1 MSQSSAE
8 TSSPPQSKAQ
18 SIDLAP
24 QRDADHDSHPL
35 AEEPKSQLDTLI
47 SYLVAAKRSLSSIYH
62 VSRAD
67 EIVNTARNALE
78 ESVVL
83 SAKTGFLR
91 RGQKNQ
97 IRLLYNVRGE
107 IENISHRGRA
117 EFAAVLTELDDV
129 DERLRQTLDKL
140 RQTVV
145 HPSFRPEGEEPKSLH
160 DFVDERGVEELQ
172 VILKAAIDRTTAA
185 QSQLDTSSSSFD
197 EELRALQHALGRYRT
212 TMELASSRSSLSAS
226 SPSASSPALVSPSS
240 IPPLLRSLESHAQ
253 EMADLLESL
262 VHHFDRCVTAV
273 KHTEG
278 GGAVARSITG
288 DMPQGLNVR
297 HAEDTASGADP
308 GANDTVD
315 PMTDSDYEDML
326 GVLTKDAGEAED
338 VVLEIQER
346 SSEMETILE
355 SILAH
360 RDSVITVYNATTE
373 VFDHLSTLATTH
385 LPEFISQAHA
395 FTHVWNE
402 EHERI
407 RTGMADLADLRSL
420 YVGFLD
426 AYDGLILEVSRRKHM
441 RQGIERVLRET
452 RVKLD
457 QLYEEDI
464 NAREAFRV
472 EQGDYLPSDI
482 WPGLS
487 RAPMRIKFSK
497 LSGGKLPAVT
507 GQDDGDEVPVEGTA
521 IEDEESI
528 DGGDYIPDLPKHVV
542 DEAIGRLKARAKED
556 SFQ

>member
-1 MSQSSAE
+1 MSQSSVE
-8 TSSPPQSKAQ
+8 TSSPPQSKSQ

-24 QRDADHDSHPL
+24 QRVAGHDSPPL

-97 IRLLYNVRGE
+97 IRLLYNVRGG
-107 IENISHRGRA
+107 IGNISHRGRA
-117 EFAAVLTELDDV
+117 EFAAVLTELDEV

-145 HPSFRPEGEEPKSLH
+145 HPSFRPEGEVPKSLH

-172 VILKAAIDRTTAA
+172 IILKAAIDRTTAA
-185 QSQLDTSSSSFD
+185 QSQLDSSSSSFD

-212 TMELASSRSSLSAS
+212 TMELTSSRSSLSAS
-226 SPSASSPALVSPSS
+226 STAASSPALVSPSA
-240 IPPLLRSLESHAQ
+240 IPPMLRSLESHAQ

-288 DMPQGLNVR
+288 DMPQGLHVP
-297 HAEDTASGADP
+297 HAEETADDADLN
-308 GANDTVD
+308 ANDTVD

-326 GVLTKDAGEAED
+326 GVLTKDAAEAED

-373 VFDHLSTLATTH
+373 VFDHLSTLATSR
-385 LPEFISQAHA
+385 LPEFLSQAHA
-395 FTHVWNE
+395 FTHIWNE

-420 YVGFLD
+420 YVGIAPETL
-426 AYDGLILEVSRRKHM
+426 

-452 RVKLD
+452 RIKLD

-507 GQDDGDEVPVEGTA
+507 GQDDADEAPVEGTA
-521 IEDEESI
+521 IDDEESI
-528 DGGDYIPDLPKHVV
+528 DGGDYIPDLPKHIVE
-542 DEAIGRLKARAKED
+542 EAISRLKARAKED
-556 SFQ
+556 GLE

>member
-1 MSQSSAE
+1 MNFDPQKGVDHSSHA
-8 TSSPPQSKAQ
+8 
-18 SIDLAP
+18 
-24 QRDADHDSHPL
+24 L

-47 SYLVAAKRSLSSIYH
+47 SYLVAAKRSLASIYH

-78 ESVVL
+78 ESIVV

-117 EFAAVLTELDDV
+117 EFASVLKELDNV
-129 DERLRQTLDKL
+129 DDRLRQTLDKL

-145 HPSFRPEGEEPKSLH
+145 YASFRPDGEEPKSLH

-172 VILKAAIDRTTAA
+172 VVLKAAIDRTNVA

-197 EELRALQHALGRYRT
+197 EELRSLQHALGRYRT

-226 SPSASSPALVSPSS
+226 SSGASNPALASPST
-240 IPPLLRSLESHAQ
+240 IPSMLRSLESHAQ

-278 GGAVARSITG
+278 GGAAARSITG
-288 DMPQGLNVR
+288 DMPQGLNVSLGK
-297 HAEDTASGADP
+297 EIADGP
-308 GANDTVD
+308 DPNSNDSVD
-315 PMTDSDYEDML
+315 PMTDSDYQDML
-326 GVLTKDAGEAED
+326 GILIKDAAEAED

-355 SILAH
+355 SVIAH
-360 RDSVITVYNATTE
+360 RDSVVTVYNATTE
-373 VFDHLSTLATTH
+373 IFDHLSTLATNR

-420 YVGFLD
+420 YSGFLD

-452 RVKLD
+452 RTKLD

-464 NAREAFRV
+464 NAREAFRI
-472 EQGDYLPSDI
+472 EQGDFLPSDI
-482 WPGLS
+482 WPGLG

-507 GQDDGDEVPVEGTA
+507 GQDDVDEVTA
-521 IEDEESI
+521 SRSAVDDDHSV
-528 DGGDYIPDLPKHVV
+528 DGGDHIPDLPKHIV
-542 DEAIGRLKARAKED
+542 DEAIARLKARDKED
-556 SFQ
+556 AIE

>member
-1 MSQSSAE
+1 MSQSFAKK
-8 TSSPPQSKAQ
+8 SSPPQSKPQ
-18 SIDLAP
+18 SIDLGP
-24 QRDADHDSHPL
+24 QRDTAPDSHPL
-35 AEEPKSQLDTLI
+35 DEEPKSQLDTLI

-91 RGQKNQ
+91 RGQKIQ

-107 IENISHRGRA
+107 IENISYRGRA
-117 EFAAVLTELDDV
+117 DFAAVLTQLDDV
-129 DERLRQTLDKL
+129 DDRLRQTLDKL

-145 HPSFRPEGEEPKSLH
+145 HPSFRPEGEEPRSLH

-172 VILKAAIDRTTAA
+172 VILKDAIDRTTAA
-185 QSQLDTSSSSFD
+185 QSELDASSSSFD
-197 EELRALQHALGRYRT
+197 EELRALQHALGKYRT

-240 IPPLLRSLESHAQ
+240 IPPMLRSLESHAQ

-288 DMPQGLNVR
+288 DMPQGLHVP
-297 HAEDTASGADP
+297 HAEETADDADP
-308 GANDTVD
+308 NANDTVD
-315 PMTDSDYEDML
+315 LMTDSDYEDML
-326 GVLTKDAGEAED
+326 GVLTKDAAEAED

-355 SILAH
+355 CILSH
-360 RDSVITVYNATTE
+360 RDSVTTVYNATTE
-373 VFDHLSTLATTH
+373 VFDHLSTLSTSR

-452 RVKLD
+452 RIKLD

-482 WPGLS
+482 WPGLG

-507 GQDDGDEVPVEGTA
+507 GQDDNDEVPVEGTA

-528 DGGDYIPDLPKHVV
+528 DGGDYIPDLPKYIV

-556 SFQ
+556 GLQ

>member
-1 MSQSSAE
+1 M
-8 TSSPPQSKAQ
+8 
-18 SIDLAP
+18 DLGGP
-24 QRDADHDSHPL
+24 KDADHSSHAL
-35 AEEPKSQLDTLI
+35 VAEPKSQLDTLI

-62 VSRAD
+62 VSRAN

-78 ESVVL
+78 ESVVI

-117 EFAAVLTELDDV
+117 EFAGALKELDDV

-140 RQTVV
+140 RHTVV
-145 HPSFRPEGEEPKSLH
+145 HSSFRPDDEAAKSLH

-172 VILKAAIDRTTAA
+172 IVLKAAIDRTNAA
-185 QSQLDTSSSSFD
+185 QSQLDTSSSNFD
-197 EELRALQHALGRYRT
+197 QELRSLQHALGRYRT
-212 TMELASSRSSLSAS
+212 TMELASSRSSLSTS
-226 SPSASSPALVSPSS
+226 SPGASNSGLPLPST
-240 IPPLLRSLESHAQ
+240 IPSMLRSLESHAQ

-273 KHTEG
+273 KHAEG
-278 GGAVARSITG
+278 GGAAARSITG
-288 DMPQGLNVR
+288 DMPQGLNVSLGK
-297 HAEDTASGADP
+297 EPVDGPDP
-308 GANDTVD
+308 NSNDSVD
-315 PMTDSDYEDML
+315 PMTESDYQDML
-326 GVLTKDAGEAED
+326 GVLTKDAAEAED

-355 SILAH
+355 SVLAH
-360 RDSVITVYNATTE
+360 RDSVTTVYRATTE
-373 VFDHLSTLATTH
+373 IFDHLSTLATNR

-395 FTHVWNE
+395 FTQVWNE

-464 NAREAFRV
+464 NAREAFRI

-482 WPGLS
+482 WPGLG

-497 LSGGKLPAVT
+497 QSGGKLPAVADN
-507 GQDDGDEVPVEGTA
+507 DDVNEATASGTVVE
-521 IEDEESI
+521 DDQSV
-528 DGGDYIPDLPKHVV
+528 DDGDYIPDLPKHIV
-542 DEAIGRLKARAKED
+542 DEAIARLKARAKEEAIE
-556 SFQ
+556 